1 MKRSILLPCFQ
12 IVPQKKNMRLFRSR
26 FDGLAQQLHS
36 SVRVIHNQRKFSMN
50 FIDSNHS
57 QMLARAMDS
66 YSLRQKVTA
75 SNIANADTPNYKR
88 HEVLFE
94 EELQQAQLDEGVRG
108 MKGVSPSIVQTEESV
123 TLEDEMI
130 EMADT
135 QIRVQMVTR
144 SLRHHFSLL
153 RSGITGINR

>member
-1 MKRSILLPCFQ
+1 
-12 IVPQKKNMRLFRSR
+12 
-26 FDGLAQQLHS
+26 
-36 SVRVIHNQRKFSMN
+36 
-50 FIDSNHS
+50 
-57 QMLARAMDS
+57 MLTRAMDA

-94 EELQQAQLDEGVRG
+94 RELQQAQLDQGVSG
-108 MKGVSPSIVQTEESV
+108 MKAVTPSILETENNV
-123 TLEDEMI
+123 VLEDEMI

-153 RSGITGINR
+153 KTGITGINR

>member
-1 MKRSILLPCFQ
+1 
-12 IVPQKKNMRLFRSR
+12 
-26 FDGLAQQLHS
+26 
-36 SVRVIHNQRKFSMN
+36 MN

-57 QMLARAMDS
+57 QMLARAMDT

-75 SNIANADTPNYKR
+75 SNIANADTPDYKR

-108 MKGVSPSIVQTEESV
+108 MKSVTPSIVQTDESV
-123 TLEDEMI
+123 TLEDEML

-144 SLRHHFSLL
+144 SLRQHFSLL
-153 RSGITGINR
+153 KSGITGINR

>member
-1 MKRSILLPCFQ
+1 MKRSILLLSFP
-12 IVPQKKNMRLFRSR
+12 IVPEKMDIRSSEGR
-26 FDGLAQQLHS
+26 FGELAQQLQL
-36 SVRVIHNQRKFSMN
+36 SVRVTHNQSKFSMN

-57 QMLARAMDS
+57 QMLARAMDT

-94 EELQQAQLDEGVRG
+94 EELQQAQLDEGISG
-108 MKGVSPSIVQTEESV
+108 MKSVSPSIVQTEESV
-123 TLEDEMI
+123 ILEDEMI

-153 RSGITGINR
+153 KSGITGINR